1 MGRDGSEMEVK
12 AEVRTAVVTGAAR
25 GIGMLISKRLMADG
39 WRVAGCDI
47 SKEALEE
54 AVAELGSGF
63 SGFVMNV
70 ADPESVA
77 AAVTQITDSQDGIS
91 CLVNNAGITR
101 DNLLLRMDQAGWDA
115 VLAVNLTGA
124 MNVTKALLRTLLRA
138 RYSSIVNISS
148 VVGIMGA
155 PGQTNY
161 AASKAG
167 LIGFTKAL
175 GREVA
180 SRGVRVNAVA
190 PGFIETEM
198 TASLP
203 EEVRRNYL
211 SRIPMGA
218 LGLPEDVADAVAFL
232 AGPSSKYITGVVL
245 PVDGGLTT

>member
-1 MGRDGSEMEVK
+1 MEVTV
-12 AEVRTAVVTGAAR
+12 ESRTAVVTGAAR
-25 GIGMLISKRLMADG
+25 GIGLCIAGKLITQG
-39 WRVAGCDI
+39 WQVAGCDV
-47 SKEALEE
+47 SEEALST
-54 AVAELGSGF
+54 AASNLGQAF
-63 SGFVMNV
+63 HPFVMNV
-70 ADPESVA
+70 ADPESVTA
-77 AAVTQITDSQDGIS
+77 SVTEMNACLQGIR

-101 DNLLLRMDQAGWDA
+101 DSLLLRMDQSAWDA

-124 MNVTKALLRTLLRA
+124 MNVTRALLRTLLRA
-138 RYSSIVNISS
+138 KQPSIINITS
-148 VVGIMGA
+148 VVGLMGA

-175 GREVA
+175 SRELSA
-180 SRGVRVNAVA
+180 KGVRVNAIA

-198 TASLP
+198 TAVLT
-203 EEVRRNYL
+203 EEVRSDYL
-211 SRIPMGA
+211 RRIPMGS

>member
-1 MGRDGSEMEVK
+1 MEVT
-12 AEVRTAVVTGAAR
+12 AENRTAVVTGAAR
-25 GIGMLISKRLMADG
+25 GIGLCIARKLIAEG
-39 WRVAGCDI
+39 WQVAGCDV
-47 SKEALEE
+47 SEEAL
-54 AVAELGSGF
+54 ATAAADLGKAF
-63 SGFVMNV
+63 HPFVMNV
-70 ADPESVA
+70 ADPESVSA
-77 AAVTQITDSQDGIS
+77 SVAEMIAGLQGIR

-101 DNLLLRMDQAGWDA
+101 DNLLLRMDQAAWDA

-124 MNVTKALLRTLLRA
+124 MNVTRALLRTLLRA
-138 RYSSIVNISS
+138 SQPTIINITS

-175 GREVA
+175 SREI
-180 SRGVRVNAVA
+180 SGKGVRVNAIA

-198 TASLP
+198 TAVLP
-203 EEVRRNYL
+203 QEVRNDYL
-211 SRIPMGA
+211 RRIPMGS

-232 AGPSSKYITGVVL
+232 AGPASKYITGVVL

>member
-1 MGRDGSEMEVK
+1 VEVT
-12 AEVRTAVVTGAAR
+12 AENRTAVVTGAAR
-25 GIGMLISKRLMADG
+25 GIGLCIARKLIAEG
-39 WRVAGCDI
+39 WQVAGCDV
-47 SKEALEE
+47 SEEAL
-54 AVAELGSGF
+54 ATAAADLGKAF
-63 SGFVMNV
+63 HPFVMNV
-70 ADPESVA
+70 ADPESVSA
-77 AAVTQITDSQDGIS
+77 SVAEMIAGLQGIR

-101 DNLLLRMDQAGWDA
+101 DNLLLRMDQAAWDA

-124 MNVTKALLRTLLRA
+124 MNVTRALLRTLLRA
-138 RYSSIVNISS
+138 SQPTIINITS

-175 GREVA
+175 SREI
-180 SRGVRVNAVA
+180 SGKGVRVNAIA

-198 TASLP
+198 TAVLP
-203 EEVRRNYL
+203 QEVRNDYL
-211 SRIPMGA
+211 RRIPMGS

-232 AGPSSKYITGVVL
+232 AGPASKYITGVVL

>member
-1 MGRDGSEMEVK
+1 MEVTVESR
-12 AEVRTAVVTGAAR
+12 AAVVTGAAR
-25 GIGMLISKRLMADG
+25 GIGLCIARKLISQG
-39 WRVAGCDI
+39 WQVAGCDV
-47 SKEALEE
+47 SEEAL
-54 AVAELGSGF
+54 ATASSNLGHAF
-63 SGFVMNV
+63 HPFVMNV
-70 ADPESVA
+70 ADPESVNA
-77 AAVTQITDSQDGIS
+77 CVAEINAGLQGIR

-101 DNLLLRMDQAGWDA
+101 DNLLLRMDQTAWDA

-124 MNVTKALLRTLLRA
+124 MNVTRALLRTLLRA
-138 RYSSIVNISS
+138 KQPSIINITS

-175 GREVA
+175 SREISA
-180 SRGVRVNAVA
+180 KGVRVNAIA

-198 TASLP
+198 TAVLP
-203 EEVRRNYL
+203 EEVRSDYL
-211 SRIPMGA
+211 RRIPMGN

>member
-1 MGRDGSEMEVK
+1 MGRDGPEV
-12 AEVRTAVVTGAAR
+12 EVAADTRTAVVTGAAR
-25 GIGMLISKRLMADG
+25 GIGLCIAGRLIADG

-47 SKEALEE
+47 SGETLDKA
-54 AVAELGSGF
+54 ASELGSGF

-70 ADPESVA
+70 ADPDSVGRSVA
-77 AAVTQITDSQDGIS
+77 EMTGSLEGIS

-101 DNLLLRMDQAGWDA
+101 DNLLLRMDQAAWDA

-124 MNVTKALLRTLLRA
+124 MNVTRALLRTLLRA
-138 RYSSIVNISS
+138 KNPSIINITS
-148 VVGIMGA
+148 VVGITGA

-175 GREVA
+175 SREVCA
-180 SRGVRVNAVA
+180 RGVRVNAVA

-203 EEVRRNYL
+203 EEVRSDYL
-211 SRIPMGA
+211 RRIPMGSM
-218 LGLPEDVADAVAFL
+218 GLPRDVADAVAFL
-232 AGPSSKYITGVVL
+232 ASPSSKYITGVVL